1 MIIFHTTFYC
11 YQFEYCFLSITKVFY
26 FDANLKFVIFS
37 LKPLQYKKV
46 NGILRLIFKNT
57 TTALKFV
64 EHVFIFQTSSSA
76 VQGMILI
83 AYK

>member
-1 MIIFHTTFYC
+1 MSSLNI
-11 YQFEYCFLSITKVFY
+11 VFSVLFSQY
-26 FDANLKFVIFS
+26 DANLKFVIFS
-37 LKPLQYKKV
+37 LKALQYKKV

-64 EHVFIFQTSSSA
+64 EHVLIFQTPSSA
-76 VQGMILI
+76 IQGMIII